1 MQGLWGRAQGL
12 GMDLGLKA
20 FTLRMSLLVL
30 IIIPIQGRRFINQG
44 PGLGCRVQSLGLA
57 HDNLIAWDR
66 PPTHNDCG
74 LGWVLPP
81 LTNSWIITIIRIY
94 IYSP

>member
-20 FTLRMSLLVL
+20 FTLRMSILVM

-44 PGLGCRVQSLGLA
+44 PGLGCRVQSLGPA
-57 HDNLIAWDR
+57 HDN
-66 PPTHNDCG
+66 PTLLANAKVRR
-74 LGWVLPP
+74 LN
-81 LTNSWIITIIRIY
+81 TKAS
-94 IYSP
+94 